1 MWFHKKMQNLNKWKE
16 HLVQIHLVVK
26 KYGLVHNLLQLG
38 LFQIVPNHH
47 FQNLNK
53 VISLFCQICILERIL
68 KDL

>member
-1 MWFHKKMQNLNKWKE
+1 MQNLNKWKE
-16 HLVQIHLVVK
+16 HFVQIHLVVK

-47 FQNLNK
+47 FQNLKK
-53 VISLFCQICILERIL
+53 VISLFCQNCILEGIL

>member
-1 MWFHKKMQNLNKWKE
+1 MQNLNKWMQ

-53 VISLFCQICILERIL
+53 VILLF
-68 KDL
+68 